1 MSNSKCLFRNVSLKI
16 FHSNVSPKRLTSN
29 ISIRVSHLKCLIPNV
44 SLKLPHS
51 KCITKSLTKC
61 LIWSILIKMSLP
73 KYFNQNVSLNDPKCL
88 TQWFKM
94 SHSMTQNVSCGS
106 SVLLFVKTILT
117 FPQLLV
123 PKETIPTRYL
133 VWSKL
138 PRFCDIKGPP
148 ESPEQESFPI
158 KGTIKCCS
166 IKDEVA
172 HLVLHPRRGVC
183 LDECQRKEENEFD
196 IVGCSK

>member
-1 MSNSKCLFRNVSLKI
+1 MSHSNCLTQNVSQKVSQNVFLKM
-16 FHSNVSPKRLTSN
+16 
-29 ISIRVSHLKCLIPNV
+29 SHL
-44 SLKLPHS
+44 
-51 KCITKSLTKC
+51 
-61 LIWSILIKMSLP
+61 
-73 KYFNQNVSLNDPKCL
+73 KYFNQNVSPKIFQSKCL

-158 KGTIKCCS
+158 KRTIKCCCAKS
-166 IKDEVA
+166 LKLLNQGWSCSPCSPPAQRCLSGWISEK
-172 HLVLHPRRGVC
+172 RGKRVWHFWLFKIGNSNFC
-183 LDECQRKEENEFD
+183 KSLQDKKNKKAKL
-196 IVGCSK
+196 I

>member
-1 MSNSKCLFRNVSLKI
+1 MSHSNCLTQNVSQ
-16 FHSNVSPKRLTSN
+16 NVSFL
-29 ISIRVSHLKCLIPNV
+29 
-44 SLKLPHS
+44 
-51 KCITKSLTKC
+51 KC
-61 LIWSILIKMSLP
+61 LIWSLLIKMSLP

-94 SHSMTQNVSCGS
+94 SHSMTQNVSIGS
-106 SVLLFVKTILT
+106 SLLLFVKTILT

-158 KGTIKCCS
+158 KRTIKCCCS
-166 IKDEVA
+166 IKWRLTLFSTSAEVF
-172 HLVLHPRRGVC
+172 VWMNF
-183 LDECQRKEENEFD
+183 RKKRKTSSALLTPQNWQFQFLQK
-196 IVGCSK
+196 STR

>member
-1 MSNSKCLFRNVSLKI
+1 MSHSKCLA
-16 FHSNVSPKRLTSN
+16 SN
-29 ISIRVSHLKCLIPNV
+29 ISFKIISHLKRLKNV
-44 SLKLPHS
+44 LFQMPHS
-51 KCITKSLTKC
+51 KCLTR
-61 LIWSILIKMSLP
+61 M
-73 KYFNQNVSLNDPKCL
+73 Y
-88 TQWFKM
+88 
-94 SHSMTQNVSCGS
+94 HSMTQNVSIGS

-158 KGTIKCCS
+158 KRTIKCCCS
-166 IKDEVA
+166 IKWRLTLFSTRAEVF
-172 HLVLHPRRGVC
+172 VWMNF
-183 LDECQRKEENEFD
+183 RKKRKTSSALLTPQNWQFQFLQK
-196 IVGCSK
+196 STR